1 MQFRL
6 IGLCIGLLVLPI
18 AARSQSLQPQTTWVN
33 DHARFVIQSIDAD
46 GKLSGTYE
54 NIGANFSC
62 AGQAFPVTGWVDGER
77 ISYAVRRKSPGN
89 CTSIE
94 AWTGYIRG
102 GELLVEF
109 YAVLW
114 DGTQDV
120 VLKGTDRYRKQ
131 SFMGRQPATGGLET
145 SLVSLCSGARGRQE
159 RMRLTQA
166 RASHADRTHAV
177 I

>member
-1 MQFRL
+1 MLQVRL

-46 GKLSGTYE
+46 GKLTGTYE

-94 AWTGYIRG
+94 AWTGYVRG

-131 SFMGRQPATGGLET
+131 
-145 SLVSLCSGARGRQE
+145 
-159 RMRLTQA
+159 
-166 RASHADRTHAV
+166 
-177 I
+177 